1 MQKIYVGGRKLLEFN
16 YKLNKISRRLGPG
29 ARLILIVSLHIF
41 IIALNGYIAYY
52 GTNSLR
58 MDAKIINYGGIIRG
72 GMQKV
77 SKLESN
83 DINAQKDI
91 NKIDAI
97 FTEFLETS
105 RKTITN
111 GNMGAFLDQLQ
122 RLEGEWAI
130 LKQDID
136 NYRVSKSEHDKQI
149 IVEQSERCWEVA
161 NQTVTLAQAL
171 SEAKL
176 SMFHIMFI
184 VFFFDFLL
192 IVAIIWLINSIVRHN
207 LEKSSRID
215 PLTGVCNRHVF
226 NEELYSEITRSQRYG
241 YEFSLLIFD
250 IDFFKQINDTYG
262 HDVGDRILCKMCD
275 LISSTVRKSDLFCR
289 IGGEEFVVIATETD
303 LDNATI
309 LAEKLRSEV
318 EGFDFEIAQKL
329 TISVGVTSWR
339 VSDNKDTIFKRADA
353 ALYASKSNGRNMVTL
368 A

>member
-1 MQKIYVGGRKLLEFN
+1 MLELN
-16 YKLNKISRRLGPG
+16 YKLNKITRKLGPG

-52 GTNSLR
+52 GTNSLK
-58 MDAKIINYGGIIRG
+58 MDAKIINYGGMVRG
-72 GMQKV
+72 GIQKV

-91 NKIDAI
+91 NEIDAI
-97 FTEFLETS
+97 FNEFLETS
-105 RKTITN
+105 RKTIAD

-122 RLEGEWAI
+122 RLRGEWAI

-136 NYRVSKSEHDKQI
+136 NYRASKSAKDKQQ
-149 IVEQSERCWEVA
+149 IVEQSEKCWEMA

-171 SEAKL
+171 SEDKL

-207 LEKSSRID
+207 LERLSRID
-215 PLTGVCNRHVF
+215 SLTGIYNRNVF

-241 YEFSLLIFD
+241 YEFSLLVFD

-262 HDVGDRILCKMCD
+262 HDVGDRVLCKMCD
-275 LISSTVRKSDLFCR
+275 LVGATVRKSDLFCR
-289 IGGEEFVVIATETD
+289 IGGEEFVIIATETD
-303 LDNATI
+303 LDNAAI
-309 LAEKLRSEV
+309 LAEKIRSTV
-318 EGFDFEIAQKL
+318 EAFDFGLSKQL
-329 TISVGVTSWR
+329 TISIGVTSWR
-339 VSDNKDTIFKRADA
+339 ISDNKDTIFKRADA